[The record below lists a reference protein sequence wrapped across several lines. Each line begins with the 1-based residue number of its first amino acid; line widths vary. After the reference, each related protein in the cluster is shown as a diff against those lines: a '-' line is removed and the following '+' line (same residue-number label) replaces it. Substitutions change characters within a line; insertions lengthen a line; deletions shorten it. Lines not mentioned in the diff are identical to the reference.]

1 MVQSLGYFQINC
13 LSGDTTTPHNIAQ
26 PRSLFIYS
34 PSSLSCIL
42 CIIMYPFPFI
52 VRCSLYG
59 WWPPFLMT
67 RRCIVRYSLSI
78 LNTRHKLKREK
89 KMWTKKQ
96 FNISIPTCYIVGI
109 LPFYL
114 SLLNCIIQLA
124 WLLAVASIW
133 KICTFN
139 ITLLSLSKTAIKYFF
154 FGDSI
159 SDTQLPG
166 SK

>member
-1 MVQSLGYFQINC
+1 MVQSSGYFQINC

-89 KMWTKKQ
+89 KYGLKSSLIWVYTYML
-96 FNISIPTCYIVGI
+96 YGGI

-154 FGDSI
+154 FDDSI